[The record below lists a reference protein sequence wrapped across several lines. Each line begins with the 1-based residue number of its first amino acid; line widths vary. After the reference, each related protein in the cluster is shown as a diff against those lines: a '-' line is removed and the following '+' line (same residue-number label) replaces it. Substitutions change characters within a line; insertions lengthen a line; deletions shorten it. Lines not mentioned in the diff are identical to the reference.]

1 VAAVLSRVVPGS
13 DDTESWL
20 EIRDTRDGSL
30 VRTWRGGISIGQVA
44 WSPAGRKVSYLARDR
59 REGAGAKESSTIWIA
74 DLDAANVVPLVERV
88 EQLAGYRWAPDG
100 ASVVYVV
107 TAKSDPDKRGVKL
120 RENLLDRQAGWRD
133 RSYLYQVSVV
143 DGSTRR
149 LTAGGLTTTL
159 SDFSPDG
166 KRLLI
171 TREVEDTSARPY
183 TRHEVWELSLATFH
197 GRKLRDSRFL
207 SDVQYAPDGRRLLI
221 VSGPSEFGEL
231 GRKVQPGAVPN
242 ESDGQL
248 YVFDPE
254 SGEALALSR
263 DFDPAIQS
271 ATWSRFDQTIYVK
284 AADRD
289 GIGLFR
295 YDETAKRFVKLD
307 AGGAVV
313 QDLAFARAAAV
324 AACTASAPWMPETLS
339 LVDLGGAPP
348 RKLAT
353 PAAASFA
360 DVRRGSVVPF
370 PARLASGAAMDGRV
384 YLPPGFDAASASKY
398 PAIVFYYGGTN
409 PVYQDFGGRYP
420 KEWWAAHGYVVYVP
434 EPSGA
439 TGYGQDFSAAHVND
453 WGKTSSDEIIQG
465 TRAFL
470 ASYPAVDS
478 RRVGCIGASYGGFMT
493 MLLVTETDLYAA
505 AVSHA
510 GISNIASY
518 WGEGNWGYSYGALA
532 TADSFPWNRK
542 DIYVDRSPIF
552 HADKVK
558 TPLLLTHGASDTNVP
573 PGESESFYTA
583 LKLVGAPVELLTV
596 EGQDHHIVDH
606 AKRMVWSRSILAW
619 FDRWLKS
626 QPAWWNDLYPKTAP
640 K

>member
-1 VAAVLSRVVPGS
+1 
-13 DDTESWL
+13 
-20 EIRDTRDGSL
+20 
-30 VRTWRGGISIGQVA
+30 
-44 WSPAGRKVSYLARDR
+44 
-59 REGAGAKESSTIWIA
+59 
-74 DLDAANVVPLVERV
+74 
-88 EQLAGYRWAPDG
+88 
-100 ASVVYVV
+100 
-107 TAKSDPDKRGVKL
+107 
-120 RENLLDRQAGWRD
+120 
-133 RSYLYQVSVV
+133 
-143 DGSTRR
+143 
-149 LTAGGLTTTL
+149 
-159 SDFSPDG
+159 
-166 KRLLI
+166 
-171 TREVEDTSARPY
+171 
-183 TRHEVWELSLATFH
+183 
-197 GRKLRDSRFL
+197 
-207 SDVQYAPDGRRLLI
+207 
-221 VSGPSEFGEL
+221 
-231 GRKVQPGAVPN
+231 
-242 ESDGQL
+242 
-248 YVFDPE
+248 
-254 SGEALALSR
+254 
-263 DFDPAIQS
+263 
-271 ATWSRFDQTIYVK
+271 
-284 AADRD
+284 
-289 GIGLFR
+289 
-295 YDETAKRFVKLD
+295 
-307 AGGAVV
+307 
-313 QDLAFARAAAV
+313 
-324 AACTASAPWMPETLS
+324 
-339 LVDLGGAPP
+339 
-348 RKLAT
+348 
-353 PAAASFA
+353 
-360 DVRRGSVVPF
+360 
-370 PARLASGAAMDGRV
+370 
-384 YLPPGFDAASASKY
+384 
-398 PAIVFYYGGTN
+398 
-409 PVYQDFGGRYP
+409 
-420 KEWWAAHGYVVYVP
+420 
-434 EPSGA
+434 
-439 TGYGQDFSAAHVND
+439 VND